1 MNFKLLILLVALSFY
16 SCDSGLRLEKESYIE
31 WIENENSDSKQ
42 IIEDKNIRI
51 TCFYTPTDYIILK
64 EINNNILKL
73 EEFTKRKGELSDIIF
88 FQFIIKSI
96 DNVPFLDNDKLSEKA
111 KLNLEEY
118 FRYEFQNTIGL
129 VNGKSDTEI
138 KPEIYHMERN
148 YGISPEIK
156 IIFGFSNDGL
166 SKKFSIKSSS
176 QIIENKSLV
185 FDFDL
190 NKIAQLNNI
199 LL

>member
-1 MNFKLLILLVALSFY
+1 
-16 SCDSGLRLEKESYIE
+16 LEKESYIE